1 MTFQKATRKRV
12 KLKLAITG
20 PSGSG
25 KTYSALR
32 LATGL
37 GGKIALIDTE
47 NASASLYSEK
57 FNFDTVDITPPF
69 DDAKFVAAVKDAVDG
84 GYSTVIIDSAS
95 HFWEGILEYK
105 SRLDARPGSNSYT
118 NWNEA
123 GKRFKSILDSVLQS
137 PIHLIACMRS
147 KMDYILED
155 NAKGKKVPV
164 KVGLAPIMRDNTE
177 YEFAIVFDVAM
188 DHAAK
193 TSKDRSGLF
202 SDSLF
207 QITED
212 TGKTLLKWVE
222 HGAEPAVAAPPTVAG
237 KSPDIA
243 KPKNSDWSQDQL
255 TEAGSI
261 RAELERLPGGTEAF
275 SKLWAGMKHDPPSSV
290 IDAIS
295 DKLRELRELEDN
307 SKNTEVQ

>member
-1 MTFQKATRKRV
+1 MTFQKASRKRV

-47 NASASLYSEK
+47 NASASLYADK
-57 FNFDTVDITPPF
+57 FAFDTVDVKPPF
-69 DDAKFVAAVKDAVDG
+69 DGQQFIDNIALAVAG
-84 GYSTVIIDSAS
+84 GYDVVIVDSAS
-95 HFWEGILEYK
+95 HFWQGILDWK
-105 SRLDARPGSNSYT
+105 SHLDERPGANSYT
-118 NWNEA
+118 NWNQA
-123 GKRFKSILDSVLQS
+123 GKKYQNILDALLQS
-137 PIHLIACMRS
+137 PIHVICCMRS
-147 KMDYILED
+147 KMAYELQE
-155 NAKGKKVPV
+155 NERGKKVPV
-164 KVGLAPIMRDNTE
+164 KIGLAPIIREGGE
-177 YEFAIVFDVAM
+177 YDFGTVFDIQM
-188 DHAAK
+188 DHCAK

-202 SDSLF
+202 TDQVF
-207 QITED
+207 QVTEETGKALRKWVD
-212 TGKTLLKWVE
+212 TG
-222 HGAEPAVAAPPTVAG
+222 APPAVANPPTIAG
-237 KSPDIA
+237 SNPDIA